1 MGPNSSFPGLIP
13 YQTDQAPQ
21 PNTSPL
27 LLAVQLRPHTPSALS
42 DGPQTAKLS
51 TQARDTQGRTD
62 FSTERSFSRE
72 ESRNQEI
79 PNLETSSKNETWA
92 KWPRGSDFLGSTCAF
107 TLSLHSLWSL
117 PISVLQHGGVTY
129 LLMYTVILA
138 TLGAPLLLLEMTLG
152 QYSGLAPGRLFF
164 HLCPILGGV
173 GVAVCVQAA
182 VRAMLDLAVVMWAGQ
197 ALWRLF
203 SEQNIS
209 EGFFYRDVLSK
220 GDSSLEELGLLLG
233 QLSLVLA
240 ISCVILFILIA
251 AGTRSV
257 GKVCLVAVPA
267 SFMLLVTLTIR
278 TCLATGGPHGVLLL
292 LTPDWSV
299 LTQPAVWLEVT
310 GQVIF
315 SLQLGLG
322 AVSAYSSYNTYQH
335 NIVRDCAIITISHLL
350 WVILAILLT
359 FSLLGVSHNTKAIN
373 LTSLASDPALVSTTG
388 HGVWLVAI
396 TLIETSLVSISI
408 GWLWTSL
415 FFILVLLVSITSVF
429 GYLEVITSSLINQR
443 PSILR
448 FKPALTFSVVVVL
461 FLMDLVLATQGGIH
475 VYHLLLTYI
484 SNWPTLLFSL
494 LTVLATVLCHGA
506 GYLMKDLSFMSK
518 LSLPHWVT
526 SHLSVIYMT
535 ALPILLTSS
544 LCWCLYT
551 LSLDHLEE
559 PLSTF
564 SMSLPSS
571 FGVPLAWCLSALPLS
586 PILVGAITCLLCGLK
601 VPKLSRSFQ
610 TYFAPT
616 NMWHRNAQMEM
627 TESDV

>member
-1 MGPNSSFPGLIP
+1 MG
-13 YQTDQAPQ
+13 
-21 PNTSPL
+21 
-27 LLAVQLRPHTPSALS
+27 
-42 DGPQTAKLS
+42 
-51 TQARDTQGRTD
+51 
-62 FSTERSFSRE
+62 
-72 ESRNQEI
+72 
-79 PNLETSSKNETWA
+79 
-92 KWPRGSDFLGSTCAF
+92 
-107 TLSLHSLWSL
+107 
-117 PISVLQHGGVTY
+117 
-129 LLMYTVILA
+129 
-138 TLGAPLLLLEMTLG
+138 
-152 QYSGLAPGRLFF
+152 GRLFF

-292 LTPDWSV
+292 LAPDWSV

-396 TLIETSLVSISI
+396 TLIETSLVSIS
-408 GWLWTSL
+408 
-415 FFILVLLVSITSVF
+415 SVF

-484 SNWPTLLFSL
+484 SNWP
-494 LTVLATVLCHGA
+494 
-506 GYLMKDLSFMSK
+506 
-518 LSLPHWVT
+518 
-526 SHLSVIYMT
+526 
-535 ALPILLTSS
+535 
-544 LCWCLYT
+544 
-551 LSLDHLEE
+551 
-559 PLSTF
+559 
-564 SMSLPSS
+564 
-571 FGVPLAWCLSALPLS
+571 
-586 PILVGAITCLLCGLK
+586 
-601 VPKLSRSFQ
+601 
-610 TYFAPT
+610 
-616 NMWHRNAQMEM
+616 
-627 TESDV
+627 